1 MEKIKITGGYRDNG
15 GGSFKID
22 LGDGVYSVWSNER
35 NISDFRPGEDG
46 YVIIDVLALSRYP
59 QVLEVEDPALRKKLV
74 ALVWPMV
81 DQI

>member
-1 MEKIKITGGYRDNG
+1 MEKIKITGGYQGNG

-35 NISDFRPGEDG
+35 NISHFRPGEDG
-46 YVIIDVLALSRYP
+46 YVIIDVLE
-59 QVLEVEDPALRKKLV
+59 VLEVKDPDLRKKLV